1 MSLKDATPYWMAR
14 HEAVSNDFATDGM
27 ALLTAANMSGKSTL
41 LRTVT
46 AAALLANC
54 GLCVPASSAVVPAF
68 DVIFLRNTAYDAP
81 KEGKSSFG
89 VEMSD
94 IRDLL
99 AVVTPRSLVMVDEL
113 GKGTSSSEGAALSGA
128 ILEHF
133 SSIGC
138 YGVFAS
144 HLFELFELPMEAA
157 NLELLTMEVVVEDIV
172 DSEAAT
178 SDGSDGNGLAGPE
191 GGLLLGSPSD
201 GGLYGDVGLQVG
213 ERRCGGD
220 AGHRRVVWTYR
231 VKAGQ
236 ADSSLA
242 LDAARHFG
250 VPGSILDRAHE
261 LLKKANAIKN
271 QDGVPMDHA
280 ETPPMETQADESLAD
295 EFENAQ
301 LGADVDHSKFV
312 VDQLRRLC
320 VGEVSVKTIVPDW
333 APPSKDRMRSVVYAL
348 CVPSTVDGMPDGRW
362 YVGETDDLYERM
374 REHRADRLKR
384 RAT

>member
-1 MSLKDATPYWMAR
+1 LDESPDPDDVGPEKRDTLPMSLKDATPYWMAR

-172 DSEAAT
+172 DSEATT

-201 GGLYGDVGLQVG
+201 GG
-213 ERRCGGD
+213 
-220 AGHRRVVWTYR
+220 
-231 VKAGQ
+231 
-236 ADSSLA
+236 SSA
-242 LDAARHFG
+242 LRLF
-250 VPGSILDRAHE
+250 
-261 LLKKANAIKN
+261 
-271 QDGVPMDHA
+271 DG
-280 ETPPMETQADESLAD
+280 
-295 EFENAQ
+295 
-301 LGADVDHSKFV
+301 
-312 VDQLRRLC
+312 
-320 VGEVSVKTIVPDW
+320 
-333 APPSKDRMRSVVYAL
+333 
-348 CVPSTVDGMPDGRW
+348 
-362 YVGETDDLYERM
+362 
-374 REHRADRLKR
+374 
-384 RAT
+384 